1 MSPQSTPPIGV
12 IQFPGV
18 NCEYET
24 VRAARF
30 GGLDAR
36 IIRWNE
42 PAERFRSFEGFI
54 LPGGFSYQDRIR
66 AGAVAAKDA
75 VLDIVADE
83 ASRGKVV
90 LGICNGAQILV
101 ESGLVPGVEWENI
114 EMALAPNA
122 IEGRSGYF
130 CHWTYLRV
138 NKAREC
144 PFNIS
149 LQDGEVLP
157 VPIAHAEGRFCTGD
171 ETVVD
176 SVERNDQIVFQYC
189 RADGSDANGFPYNPN
204 GSLLDMAG
212 VTSKNRNVMALMPH
226 PERAAFLFQLSWSL
240 EGRWG
245 SLKHKKRNELST
257 ALGPGIKIFESMAA
271 FLT

>member
-1 MSPQSTPPIGV
+1 VSSKKTPPIGV

-30 GGLDAR
+30 GGLDAK
-36 IIRWNE
+36 ILRWNE
-42 PAERFRSFEGFI
+42 PAEKFRSFEGFI

-75 VLDIVADE
+75 VLDIVTDE

-101 ESGLVPGVEWENI
+101 ESGLVPGVEWERI

-122 IEGRSGYF
+122 VEGREGYL
-130 CHWTYLRV
+130 CQWTYQRV
-138 NKAREC
+138 NRRREC
-144 PFNIS
+144 PFNAVF
-149 LQDGEVLP
+149 QEGEVLP
-157 VPIAHAEGRFCTGD
+157 VPIAHGEGRFST
-171 ETVVD
+171 ENEELID
-176 SVERNDQIVFQYC
+176 SVAQNGQIVYQYC
-189 RADGSDANGFPYNPN
+189 RADGSEANGFPYNPN
-204 GSLLDMAG
+204 GSFLDVAG
-212 VTSKNRNVMALMPH
+212 ITSKGGNVMALMPH
-226 PERAAFLFQLSWSL
+226 PERSSFLFQLAWNL

-245 SLKHKKRNELST
+245 RLKQEKRNELSI
-257 ALGPGIKIFESMAA
+257 ALGPGIRIFESIAA
-271 FLT
+271 FLQ